1 MLIRAQPISIDVIL
15 NTLGLQFED
24 YHRVYS
30 VIPNVN
36 SKAHDFT
43 KIAAELHLH
52 EDWENLIG
60 QIVKSS
66 FVVGTALKVEDGA

>member
-1 MLIRAQPISIDVIL
+1 MLTRSQPISIDVIL

-52 EDWENLIG
+52 EDWEM
-60 QIVKSS
+60 
-66 FVVGTALKVEDGA
+66 